1 MSVRKLWMLG
11 AVLALTLGGLGLF
24 PAARPVSADPE
35 CNNFSDRVVNCSD
48 SKQSCTSG
56 CTTDQYGNLV
66 KSCTPGKSTVDK
78 RVNKLITYG
87 ANQRGCVGGSAV
99 VDTCTGVVKQSS
111 YNMNVIGEAEMCFR
125 DSSTATLEPVCDTL
139 KIG

>member
-1 MSVRKLWMLG
+1 MSVQKMWRLG
-11 AVLALTLGGLGLF
+11 VVLALVLGGLGFF

-35 CNNFSDRVVNCSD
+35 CDGSLTNVNCSAD
-48 SKQSCTSG
+48 DKKCTSG

-66 KSCTPGKSTVDK
+66 KSCTPGKSTAE
-78 RVNKLITYG
+78 RQVNKLITYG
-87 ANQRGCVGGSAV
+87 ENKQGCVGGSAV
-99 VDTCTGVVKQSS
+99 VDTCTGVVKQTFYYSA
-111 YNMNVIGEAEMCFR
+111 IGEAEMCFR

>member
-11 AVLALTLGGLGLF
+11 LALALVLGGLGLF
-24 PAARPVSADPE
+24 PAARPVSADPG
-35 CNNFSDRVVNCSD
+35 CNGLGDVLICSD
-48 SKQSCTSG
+48 SNKNCTSG

-66 KSCTPGKSTVDK
+66 KSCTPGKSTAE
-78 RVNKLITYG
+78 RQVNKLITYG
-87 ANQRGCVGGSAV
+87 ENKQGCVGGSAV

-111 YNMNVIGEAEMCFR
+111 YNMNNIGEAELCFR